1 MGSTSPTAC
10 VHFNTGTAFPIVTR
24 QPKIGAASLV
34 GPAKTQT
41 NAYQLKVTQSEDE
54 RTAAFKLVHDAYVRS
69 GLMPRHP
76 KGMRVMKHHLS
87 DQTDVLVVKRNGA
100 VVFTSTL
107 VRDGEYGLPLE
118 ALFAPEVQ
126 AMREEGLR
134 VAEVSCLASDI
145 TLQDKTQ
152 RFELF
157 VDLIGLMFQ
166 TARYH
171 QVDRLLLAVHPR
183 HAKVHQRMFGCT
195 LCSDVKEY
203 AAVEGNPA
211 VLCSHDFAQLDQ
223 TGFCLY
229 DKVYGV
235 KYSEDQLLGERMK
248 EAEKQ
253 RFAQAVLSHT
263 SSLVP
268 MAA

>member
-1 MGSTSPTAC
+1 M
-10 VHFNTGTAFPIVTR
+10 
-24 QPKIGAASLV
+24 
-34 GPAKTQT
+34 
-41 NAYQLKVTQSEDE
+41 
-54 RTAAFKLVHDAYVRS
+54 
-69 GLMPRHP
+69 
-76 KGMRVMKHHLS
+76 GMRVMKHHLS
-87 DQTDVLVVKRNGA
+87 DQTDVMVLKRQGT

-118 ALFAPEVQ
+118 SLFGAEVQ
-126 AMREEGLR
+126 AMRNQGLR
-134 VAEVSCLASDI
+134 IAEVSCLASDI

-157 VDLIGLMFQ
+157 VELIGLVFQ

-195 LCSDVKEY
+195 ICSGVKKY

-223 TGFCLY
+223 TGYCLY
-229 DKVYGV
+229 DKVYRV
-235 KYSEDQLLGERMK
+235 NYSQNHLLGERMK

-253 RFAQAVLSHT
+253 RLAQAVT
-263 SSLVP
+263 SYAANMVP